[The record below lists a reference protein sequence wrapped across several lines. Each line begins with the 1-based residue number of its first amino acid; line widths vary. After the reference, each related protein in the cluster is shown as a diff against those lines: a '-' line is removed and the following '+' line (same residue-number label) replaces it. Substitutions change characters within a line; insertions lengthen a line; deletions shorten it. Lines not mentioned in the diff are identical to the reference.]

1 MLKKIGIIL
10 FSMILVFC
18 IGGCGSQMQD
28 EFGDRMEISPK
39 DQTEDE
45 GIPCDSGIDKIN
57 GGHVRH
63 IELDYSKIEIVGRVG

>member
-45 GIPCDSGIDKIN
+45 GIP
-57 GGHVRH
+57 
-63 IELDYSKIEIVGRVG
+63 